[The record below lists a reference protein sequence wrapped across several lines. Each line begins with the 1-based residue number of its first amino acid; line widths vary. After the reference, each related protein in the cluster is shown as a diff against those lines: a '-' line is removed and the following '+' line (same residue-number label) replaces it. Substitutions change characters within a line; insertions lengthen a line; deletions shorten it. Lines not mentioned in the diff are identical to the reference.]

1 MRILKLTS
9 TVERRLLRAR
19 HERDR
24 EAERVATRIIAGVR
38 KRGDAALFAY
48 ARKFDG
54 ASLDEAGLWI
64 PQTEIDAAHREVSPG
79 FRRAISHAAANI
91 RQVAE
96 KQLPQE
102 WTTCLNR
109 DHGISVSQ
117 LVRPIDSIG
126 CYIPGGRFA
135 LVSTL
140 LMTVIPA
147 QVAGVKRIT
156 VACPKPNAELLAAAR
171 LLGVSRI
178 LRAGGAQAIA
188 ALAYGTKNILR
199 VDKIFGPGNRFV
211 TAAKQLV
218 SSDCAID
225 LPAGPTEAIVLATNG
240 KPKFIAADL
249 LAQAEHAPD
258 AGSFLVTTSPK
269 LAGAVQAQI
278 EIQLA
283 QLPLGNPAHSS
294 MRNTGAIL
302 LAPSLA
308 AACDFTN
315 RFAPEHLSL
324 PFSQD
329 MVLKNIASAGTVF
342 LGFLGAQP
350 LGDYITGSNHVLPT
364 GGWARTRGGL
374 STADFVKCMT
384 VQTFTRHGFE
394 SIAPDAMTLARAE
407 GLLAH
412 ANAVKIRLRRKP
424 PVRKDGEV
432 RP

>member
-1 MRILKLTS
+1 MRILKLTPA
-9 TVERRLLRAR
+9 VEKNLLRVR
-19 HERDR
+19 HQRDR
-24 EAERVATRIIAGVR
+24 EAERVAARIIADVR
-38 KRGDAALFAY
+38 KRGDGALAAWAKKL
-48 ARKFDG
+48 DG
-54 ASLDEAGLWI
+54 IDLRRSGVWAS
-64 PQTEIDAAHREVSPG
+64 QREINAASKQVSPD
-79 FRRAISHAAANI
+79 FLRAIRHAAANI

-96 KQLPQE
+96 KQLPEE
-102 WTTCLNR
+102 WIVCLDR
-109 DHGISVSQ
+109 DHGICVFQ
-117 LVRPIDSIG
+117 MVRPIDSVG

-135 LVSTL
+135 LISTL

-156 VACPKPNAELLAAAR
+156 VACPKPNAELLAAAH
-171 LLGVSRI
+171 LLGISDL

-188 ALAYGTKNILR
+188 ALAYGTKNVPR

-258 AGSFLVTTSPK
+258 AGSFLVTTSPE
-269 LAGAVQAQI
+269 LARAVQAQI
-278 EIQLA
+278 EMQLA
-283 QLPLGNPAHSS
+283 LLSPDNPAHFS

-308 AACDFTN
+308 AACDFIS
-315 RFAPEHLSL
+315 RFAPEHLSI

-329 MVLKNIASAGTVF
+329 MVLKNITSAGTVF

-424 PVRKDGEV
+424 PMRNDGEV